1 MLSNKS
7 CIICEIH
14 SNQLEHFSVAERHGL
29 KAILDI
35 YPITEGHVLILSR
48 SHASHLE
55 QLCAQEHTE
64 LFQFAHQIGK
74 RMFDVMDDVSDYTL
88 VVNNGHDAG
97 QHIPHVHIHLIPRR
111 KGDSLRFY
119 WRLMTRFINPLGGKK
134 RVQQLAEWQRRWR
147 MHGNYTDGSAR

>member
-1 MLSNKS
+1 VPSHDA
-7 CIICEIH
+7 CIICAIN
-14 SNQLEHFSVAERHGL
+14 SDKVEHYRVAEKNGL
-29 KAILDI
+29 KAVLDI
-35 YPITEGHVLILSR
+35 FPITEGHVLILSR

-55 QLCAQEHTE
+55 QLSAQEHTE

-88 VVNNGHDAG
+88 VVNNGRDAG

-134 RVQQLAEWQRRWR
+134 RAQQLVEWQRRWR
-147 MHGNYTDGSAR
+147 MHGKHTDGAER